1 MPDLRNREKYEK
13 ALAAALA
20 LIFARWLREL
30 EERGVK
36 KRLRFTPDDIAEL
49 EKPIIKAGII
59 GAKQVAKIS
68 GMPWNDAMEVAAIE
82 NIRDTVVMPL
92 VQLIEETTREK
103 VFNVITALGV
113 GASVGLALDSIRDN
127 VLNASRINLISATEV
142 TRSLSMGENW
152 LFRQWRAL
160 MEMVTGRNGDAEEK
174 FDFDPEDMT
183 KPTAPFKVA
192 FSMTPVWATEK
203 DAKVCKICG
212 PLDGKPADKWG
223 KFELGPPAHPV
234 CRCYLNYEVEK

>member
-20 LIFARWLREL
+20 LVFARWLREL
-30 EERGVK
+30 EERGLIK
-36 KRLRFTPDDIAEL
+36 NLRFTPQEIAEL
-49 EKPIIKAGII
+49 EKPIIKAGIT
-59 GAKQVAKIS
+59 GAKQVAKIA
-68 GMPWNDAMEVAAIE
+68 GMPWNDAMEIAATE
-82 NIRDTVVMPL
+82 NIRETVVTPL
-92 VQLIEETTREK
+92 VQLVEATTRQRVWDAAK
-103 VFNVITALGV
+103 VLGI
-113 GASVGLALDSIRDN
+113 GASISLVMDSIRDN
-127 VLNASRINLISATEV
+127 VLNASRINIITATEI

-152 LFRQWRAL
+152 SFRQWRAL

-203 DAKVCKICG
+203 DDKVCKICG
-212 PLDGKPADKWG
+212 PLNGRPADKWG